1 MSKEIMFDV
10 QAREKIMQGV
20 NLLADSVKVTLG
32 PSGKNVMIANGR
44 GAPTVTKDGV
54 TVAKSIEL
62 DDPFANQ
69 GAQMLK
75 EAAQKTNDIAGDGTT
90 SVTVLA
96 QAIAREGLKNVA
108 AGANPMEIKTG
119 IDKTVAAMVKALDD
133 ISIKVTTTE
142 AVAQVGTISA
152 NGDTEI
158 GTMIANAMDKV
169 GQDGVITVEES
180 RTAETTLD
188 VVEGMQFSNGYLSPY
203 FVNNPE
209 KMEALLENPLILLYN
224 HKISTLQDLLPHL
237 EYANKNG
244 RPILIIAED
253 VDSEAL
259 STLVINKLR
268 GALNV
273 CAVKA
278 PGYGDSRTNNLKD
291 IATVVG
297 GELISDELG
306 IKLSDADPMC
316 MGMAKTVKI
325 TKDSTTIIEGAGNK
339 EDIEALVAQLKNQ
352 LSETESQYEKEKLQ
366 ERIAKL
372 AGGVGVIKVGAATE
386 VEMNEKKDRVDDAL
400 HATKAAV
407 EEGIVAGGG
416 TALIRAAGMIA
427 DSVKFDNEDQI
438 TGSKI
443 VLRAIE
449 EPLRQIAAN
458 AGKEPSVIL
467 NKVKELSGNQGY
479 DARADKF
486 YDLVE
491 NGIIDPVKVTKNA
504 LKNASSIASMI
515 LTTNCVI
522 VEKKENESTP
532 AMPPM
537 PMGMP
542 GMM

>member
-188 VVEGMQFSNGYLSPY
+188 VVEGMQFGNGYLSPY

-209 KMEALLENPLILLYN
+209 KMETLLENPLILLYN

-291 IATVVG
+291 IAVVVG

>member
-1 MSKEIMFDV
+1 MSKEILFDV

-20 NLLADSVKVTLG
+20 NVLADSVKVTLG
-32 PSGKNVMIANGR
+32 PSGKNVMIANGSS
-44 GAPTVTKDGV
+44 APTVTKDGV

-62 DDPFANQ
+62 EDAFANQ
-69 GAQMLK
+69 GVQMLK
-75 EAAQKTNDIAGDGTT
+75 EGAQKTNDIAGDGTT
-90 SVTVLA
+90 TVTVLT
-96 QAIAREGLKNVA
+96 QAIAREGLKNIA

-119 IDKTVAAMVKALDD
+119 IDKTVAAIVKKLDE

-158 GTMIANAMDKV
+158 GNMIANAMEKV

-180 RTAETTLD
+180 RTADTVLD
-188 VVEGMQFSNGYLSPY
+188 VVEGMQFNNGYLSPY
-203 FVNNPE
+203 FVTNPE
-209 KMEALLENPLILLYN
+209 KMEVELDNPLILLYN
-224 HKISTLQDLLPHL
+224 HKISSVQDILSHL
-237 EYANKNG
+237 EFANANK
-244 RPILIIAED
+244 RAILIIAED

-259 STLVINKLR
+259 STLVINKMR
-268 GALNV
+268 GAIKV

-306 IKLSDADPMC
+306 IKLSDADPQC
-316 MGMAKTVKI
+316 MGTAKTVKI
-325 TKDSTTIIEGAGNK
+325 TRDSTTIIEGAGTK
-339 EDIEALVAQLKNQ
+339 EDIEQLVAQLKNQ
-352 LSETESQYEKEKLQ
+352 LSETDSVYEKEKLQ
-366 ERIAKL
+366 QRIAKL

-416 TALIRAAGMIA
+416 TALVRATEMIK
-427 DSVKFDNEDQI
+427 DSVKFDNEDQL
-438 TGSKI
+438 TGGKI
-443 VLRAIE
+443 VFRAIE
-449 EPLRQIAAN
+449 EPLRQIVAN

-522 VEKKENESTP
+522 VEKKEEKP
-532 AMPPM
+532 ELPPM
-537 PMGMP
+537 PMGIP

>member
-1 MSKEIMFDV
+1 MSKEILFDV

-20 NLLADSVKVTLG
+20 NVLADSVKVTLG
-32 PSGKNVMIANGR
+32 PSGKNVMIANGSS
-44 GAPTVTKDGV
+44 APTVTKDGV

-62 DDPFANQ
+62 EDAFANQ
-69 GAQMLK
+69 GVQMLK
-75 EAAQKTNDIAGDGTT
+75 EGAQKTNDIAGDGTT
-90 SVTVLA
+90 TVTVLT
-96 QAIAREGLKNVA
+96 QAIAREGLKNIA

-119 IDKTVAAMVKALDD
+119 IDKTVAAIVKKLDE

-158 GTMIANAMDKV
+158 GNMIANAMEKV

-180 RTAETTLD
+180 RTADTVLD
-188 VVEGMQFSNGYLSPY
+188 VVEGMQFNNGYLSPY
-203 FVNNPE
+203 FVTNPE
-209 KMEALLENPLILLYN
+209 KMEVELDNPLILLYN
-224 HKISTLQDLLPHL
+224 HKISSVQDILTHL
-237 EYANKNG
+237 EFANANK
-244 RPILIIAED
+244 RAILIIAED

-259 STLVINKLR
+259 STLVINKMR
-268 GALNV
+268 GAIKV

-306 IKLSDADPMC
+306 IKLSDADPQC
-316 MGMAKTVKI
+316 MGTAKTVKI
-325 TKDSTTIIEGAGNK
+325 TRDSTTIIEGAGTK
-339 EDIEALVAQLKNQ
+339 EDIEQLVAQLKNQ
-352 LSETESQYEKEKLQ
+352 LSETDSVYEKEKLQ
-366 ERIAKL
+366 QRIAKL

-416 TALIRAAGMIA
+416 TALVRATEMIK
-427 DSVKFDNEDQI
+427 DSVKFDNEDQL
-438 TGSKI
+438 TGGKI
-443 VLRAIE
+443 VFRAIE
-449 EPLRQIAAN
+449 EPLRQIVAN

-522 VEKKENESTP
+522 VEKKEEKP
-532 AMPPM
+532 ELPPM
-537 PMGMP
+537 PMGIP